1 MGLWVFT
8 MTLFPKPRTHN
19 TKPTTMLKY
28 FWSKEFLYSI
38 LGLIVAG
45 FLLYLLV
52 FFVILPSYTRH
63 GDSVLV
69 PDVGNLSEA
78 EAIKVLDEADLR
90 YEVKDSVYEPS
101 FQPRVILDQYP
112 APLSRVKPDR
122 KVFLTVSKVQP
133 PLVELPALKGLQFS
147 RAREILKGRKLIVGK
162 KIKKPVANAYNDE
175 VTKAFFEGQ
184 EVKPGTK
191 IPQGSVVD
199 LEVLESTRREEVVL
213 PNLVGLTLEDAIS
226 ALRAVDL
233 NVGAIVPGEG
243 GAPDQQGL
251 VFRQNPPFVFERRLK
266 VGSTVDIY
274 VYGELPE

>member
-1 MGLWVFT
+1 
-8 MTLFPKPRTHN
+8 
-19 TKPTTMLKY
+19 MLKY
-28 FWSKEFLYSI
+28 FWSKEFIYSI

-45 FLLYLLV
+45 VLVYLLI

-69 PDVGNLSEA
+69 PDVGNMSEA

-101 FQPRVILDQYP
+101 FKPRVILDQYP

-122 KVFLTVSKVQP
+122 KIFLTVSKVDP

-147 RAREILKGRKLIVGK
+147 RAREILRGRKLLVGK

-175 VTKAFFEGQ
+175 VTKTLFEGK
-184 EVKPGTK
+184 EISPGTK
-191 IPQGSVVD
+191 IPQGSFVD
-199 LEVLESTRREEVVL
+199 IEVLESTRREEVIL

-233 NVGAIVPGEG
+233 NLGATVYDPG

-251 VFRQNPPFVFERRLK
+251 IFRQNPPFVFERRLT
-266 VGSTVDIY
+266 VGSSVDVYIY
-274 VYGELPE
+274 GDQPE